1 MALREQVTLPGM
13 VSELHA
19 TCGSALRGEEAM
31 LVGRLLDLA
40 ACAGAPANTVIT
52 PGFDEPLLREWLG
65 SGASLSVASALLGP
79 EAGYMLS
86 RGQEGAAMATVVAE
100 GLADEFSCF
109 GETDAIALC
118 GAICAA
124 LARSLAE
131 YAASTPSTALH

>member
-1 MALREQVTLPGM
+1 

-19 TCGSALRGEEAM
+19 TCASALRGEEAM

-40 ACAGAPANTVIT
+40 ACAGAPGNTVIT
-52 PGFDEPLLREWLG
+52 PGFDELLLREWLA

-131 YAASTPSTALH
+131 YAAATPSTALH